1 MFQVYMH
8 SKKRLHVIVYF
19 WEITDICCSF
29 WYFLSQITNVFSC
42 VWGQLIHHDKEK
54 PHCGCIAGICSG
66 VFLILRPCLF
76 VCWECLF
83 WLLSFLSLSFFFSSL
98 LFCLS
103 ACSVFG
109 EVSANTIHIVEMGF
123 LPMGYV
129 TVGDLQHK
137 AVVWATRME
146 GTCGRMS

>member
-1 MFQVYMH
+1 M
-8 SKKRLHVIVYF
+8 
-19 WEITDICCSF
+19 
-29 WYFLSQITNVFSC
+29 LSGRSGAGVLQITRGNTVC
-42 VWGQLIHHDKEK
+42 MDIAGHPGHHDKEK

-83 WLLSFLSLSFFFSSL
+83 WLLSLSLSFFFSSL

-137 AVVWATRME
+137 AVV
-146 GTCGRMS
+146 